1 MTPNRRPR
9 PADARADAARAQRQ
23 AARQARATTARKARE
38 EAARGYDDGPD
49 PQFQGAAVDE
59 HGGRKRLRQITHER
73 LGMRGLSPK
82 KALGQNFLVSDHVMA
97 QIETFSAITA
107 DDVVHEVGG
116 GLGVLSE
123 RIAETAKH
131 LHIIELDP
139 KLADLLEEVLEGKPV
154 TVHRGDA
161 VQFDLTSLDPA
172 PNAFIANLP
181 YSVAATVVLRAVHEM
196 PSIERWLVMVQ
207 KEVGVRFAARADTK
221 EYGVPSA
228 LAQLSCTISLKKNVA
243 RSAFLPAPHVDSV
256 LMGMTRV
263 APPAEP
269 GIRRLISS
277 GFLHRR
283 KSLPRS
289 LSIAIGDPRT
299 KDATR
304 EALIEIG
311 IREDARAEQLSADQF
326 RALHAALVARG
337 IGGLQ

>member
-1 MTPNRRPR
+1 VTNNDKGSRTTQ
-9 PADARADAARAQRQ
+9 DAARAARQ
-23 AARQARATTARKARE
+23 AARQARAAAARKSRE
-38 EAARGYDDGPD
+38 EAARGYDAGPD
-49 PQFQGAAVDE
+49 PEFQGEAIGAD
-59 HGGRKRLRQITHER
+59 GGRKRLRQLTHER

-97 QIETFSAITA
+97 QIEGFAAITP
-107 DDVVHEVGG
+107 DDVVLEVGG

-131 LHIIELDP
+131 LHIIELDH
-139 KLADLLEEVLEGKPV
+139 KLADLLDEVLEGKPV

-161 VQFDLTSLDPA
+161 VQFDLTSLDPK

-196 PSIERWLVMVQ
+196 PEVDRWLVMVQ
-207 KEVGVRFAARADTK
+207 KEVGVRFAARAGTK

-228 LAQLSCTISLKKNVA
+228 LAQLSASVKLQKNVA
-243 RSAFLPAPHVDSV
+243 RSAFMPAPHVDSV
-256 LMGMTRV
+256 LMSLTRT
-263 APPAEP
+263 APPADP

-283 KSLPRS
+283 KALARS
-289 LSIAIGDPRT
+289 LAIAIGDPNTR
-299 KDATR
+299 DATR
-304 EALIEIG
+304 EALIELG

-326 RALHAALVARG
+326 RQLHAALVARG